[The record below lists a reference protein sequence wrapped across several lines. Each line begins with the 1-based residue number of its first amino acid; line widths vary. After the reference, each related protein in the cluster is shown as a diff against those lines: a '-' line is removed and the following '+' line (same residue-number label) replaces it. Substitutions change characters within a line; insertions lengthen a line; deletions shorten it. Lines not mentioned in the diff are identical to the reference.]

1 MHSRYPLKLVTVDL
15 LHEGCWTSFLDNKV
29 QVIAHHSNGRVMRD
43 LVVGKPESFKVI
55 KRLDRSTR
63 INSIS
68 NVSYLDDGRVLV
80 DMMLDYRNSVFSL
93 LDASNLF
100 VVEPTIVYGN
110 EIWSF
115 LAYEHQ
121 VNEIIRELRGIT
133 RVNEVRVQDFDGLEL
148 SEEELEVLSTA
159 LEMGYFNVPREAN
172 LKDVARATG
181 KSVNAVAYSLRNG
194 ERKIIRGITEL
205 LKRWRY
211 LPKTW

>member
-1 MHSRYPLKLVTVDL
+1 MYSRYPLKLVTVDL

-29 QVIAHHSNGRVMRD
+29 QVIAHHSNGHVVRD
-43 LVVGKPESFKVI
+43 LVVGKPDSFKVI

-93 LDASNLF
+93 LDASNLL

-115 LAYEHQ
+115 LAYEYQ
-121 VNEIIRELRGIT
+121 VNEVLRELRGIS

-159 LEMGYFNVPREAN
+159 LEMGYFNVPREVN

-181 KSVNAVAYSLRNG
+181 KSVNAVAYSLRSG
-194 ERKIIRGITEL
+194 ERKIIRGIMEL
-205 LKRWRY
+205 LKKWRY

>member
-1 MHSRYPLKLVTVDL
+1 MYSRYPLKLVTVDL
-15 LHEGCWTSFLDNKV
+15 LDEGCWTSFLDNKV
-29 QVIAHHSNGRVMRD
+29 QVIAHHSNGHVVRD
-43 LVVGKPESFKVI
+43 LVVGKPDSFKVI

-93 LDASNLF
+93 LDASNLL

-115 LAYEHQ
+115 LAYEYQ
-121 VNEIIRELRGIT
+121 VNEVLRELRGIS

-159 LEMGYFNVPREAN
+159 LEMGYFNVPREVN

-181 KSVNAVAYSLRNG
+181 KSVNAVAYSLRSG
-194 ERKIIRGITEL
+194 ERKIIRGIMEL
-205 LKRWRY
+205 LKKWRY

>member
-1 MHSRYPLKLVTVDL
+1 MYSRYPLKLVTVDL

-29 QVIAHHSNGRVMRD
+29 QVIAHHSNGHVVRD
-43 LVVGKPESFKVI
+43 LVVGKPDSFKVI

-93 LDASNLF
+93 LDASNLL

-115 LAYEHQ
+115 LAYEYQ
-121 VNEIIRELRGIT
+121 VNEVLRELRGIS

-159 LEMGYFNVPREAN
+159 LELGYFNVPREVN

-181 KSVNAVAYSLRNG
+181 KSVNAVAYSLRSG
-194 ERKIIRGITEL
+194 ERKIIRGIMEL
-205 LKRWRY
+205 LKKWRY

>member
-1 MHSRYPLKLVTVDL
+1 MYSRYPLKLVTVDL

-29 QVIAHHSNGRVMRD
+29 QVIAHHSNGHVVRD
-43 LVVGKPESFKVI
+43 LVVGKPDSFKVI

-93 LDASNLF
+93 LDASNLL

-115 LAYEHQ
+115 LAYEYQ
-121 VNEIIRELRGIT
+121 VNEVLRELRGIS

-159 LEMGYFNVPREAN
+159 LEMGYFNVPREVN

-181 KSVNAVAYSLRNG
+181 KSVNTVAYSLRSG
-194 ERKIIRGITEL
+194 ERKIIRGIMEL
-205 LKRWRY
+205 LKKWRY